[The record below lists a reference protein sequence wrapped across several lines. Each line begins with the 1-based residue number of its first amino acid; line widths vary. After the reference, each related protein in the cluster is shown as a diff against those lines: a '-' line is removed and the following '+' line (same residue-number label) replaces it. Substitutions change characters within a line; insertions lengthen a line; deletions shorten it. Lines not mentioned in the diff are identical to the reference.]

1 MLEGRTLGEAGKE
14 KKKVMIFMTGVGDHF
29 HRIVNIILIS
39 ELFFFLCQLISSL
52 YDLTSGEPVGTHGT
66 IYYMT
71 KPVDNDYINPCFS
84 TISTISILV
93 CFCFIQLISV
103 RFILINDDIDFYF
116 LESG

>member
-52 YDLTSGEPVGTHGT
+52 YDLTSSEPVDTR
-66 IYYMT
+66 Y
-71 KPVDNDYINPCFS
+71 N
-84 TISTISILV
+84 ILYDKA
-93 CFCFIQLISV
+93 
-103 RFILINDDIDFYF
+103 R
-116 LESG
+116 G